1 MVNAALDL
9 PYWTRPHPAPR
20 KSLPAAVDIVVIGG
34 GITGASLLH
43 HLRGRARVVLLESE
57 HLAFGASGRNAG
69 FLLEGTSANYA
80 AAVAAHGA
88 DRAAEIW
95 AFTQETHLT
104 LAEVIDGR
112 TPYRRSGSWTLAA
125 SAEEAL
131 ALEHSA
137 DLMNAAGFRAT
148 FTEQLPT
155 PLEGFAAGLR
165 NEHDGELDPAAA
177 VGLLATA
184 GEVYESCAVTALQG
198 GDGEVIVETAGGEVR
213 AGIVVLA
220 TNAYTPQLVPG
231 VPIRPV
237 RAQILAT
244 EPEAAIIAERPA
256 YADWGYQY
264 WRQLENGRV
273 LCGGYRDRALDE
285 EVGFNLETNATIQRH
300 LDAHLRMLGV
310 TAPVSHRWTGIMGF
324 TEDSIPLVGR
334 LADHPGLAI
343 CAGYT
348 GHGLAFAFHA
358 AQRLAAHLLGG
369 LPPPKWMDPAR
380 FRS

>member
-1 MVNAALDL
+1 MAGHDK
-9 PYWTRPHPAPR
+9 PYWARPSAVPR
-20 KSLPAAVDIVVIGG
+20 RPLPAAADIVVVGG
-34 GITGASLLH
+34 GITGVSLLH
-43 HLRGRARVVLLESE
+43 HLRGRARVVLLERE

-69 FLLEGTSANYA
+69 FLLEGTAANYA
-80 AAVAAHGA
+80 AAVATHGA
-88 DRAAEIW
+88 ELAAEIW
-95 AFTQETHLT
+95 AFTQETHRT

-137 DLMNAAGFRAT
+137 DLMNAAGFPAT

-165 NEHDGELDPAAA
+165 NERDGELDPAAA

-184 GEVYESCAVTALQG
+184 SEVHEGCAVTALQEG
-198 GDGEVIVETAGGEVR
+198 NGEVIVETAGGEIR

-220 TNAYTPQLVPG
+220 TNAYTPQLLPG

-244 EPEAAIIAERPA
+244 EPEAALIGERPA

-273 LCGGYRDRALDE
+273 LCGGYRDRAADE
-285 EVGFNLETNATIQRH
+285 EVGFELEINATIQRQ

-310 TAPVSHRWTGIMGF
+310 TAPVSHRWAGIMGF
-324 TEDSIPLVGR
+324 TEDAIPLVGR
-334 LADHPGLAI
+334 LADHSGLAI

-348 GHGLAFAFHA
+348 GHGLAFAFNA
-358 AQRLAAHLLGG
+358 AHRLAVDLLGG
-369 LPPPKWMDPAR
+369 PPPPKWMDPAR